1 MAIPK
6 KEKEKKNKIN
16 IGKNFALTKT
26 HLYYS
31 HCKFLTEMQS
41 LGGEHTSPEARQDEW
56 DELAGGLG

>member
-1 MAIPK
+1 MESNGYPK
-6 KEKEKKNKIN
+6 KRKRKKNKIN

-41 LGGEHTSPEARQDEW
+41 LGGEHTSPEAR
-56 DELAGGLG
+56 